1 VKNRARRSQKHAA
14 SAPRVA
20 LAPVDRARKPT
31 PRASGAVT
39 VGHESASPARS
50 GDVTTSPRG
59 APGGSSS
66 LTASRESARQTGG
79 LRERKKA
86 ALKLRIAQVA
96 LDLVRERGY
105 DAATVDEIV
114 ARVEVS
120 QPTFYK
126 YFTSKD
132 AILREYAVAGFG
144 ALLQDELARTGSIV
158 LRMRRYLKA
167 VARQMERDQ
176 KLWYAIA
183 VSNAYNPVREPHLLA
198 SSEAGTRV
206 LEAAI
211 EEGQRTGEFT
221 RAYSARRLASLLEG
235 VMMRVCIE
243 WGAGFP
249 DQRPL
254 SGNVD
259 EGFDLFLR
267 AAMPHPGD
275 ASRHPTPTKTRTVR

>member
-1 VKNRARRSQKHAA
+1 MDRSRTQEARPRGGVTTGQA
-14 SAPRVA
+14 SAA
-20 LAPVDRARKPT
+20 AK
-31 PRASGAVT
+31 
-39 VGHESASPARS
+39 
-50 GDVTTSPRG
+50 
-59 APGGSSS
+59 
-66 LTASRESARQTGG
+66 GG

-86 ALKLRIAQVA
+86 ALKLRIAQAA

-105 DAATVDEIV
+105 EGATIDEIV

-144 ALLQDELARTGSIV
+144 ALLQEELLRSGTIV
-158 LRMRRYLKA
+158 VRMRRYLKA

-176 KLWYAIA
+176 ELWYAIA
-183 VSNAYNPVREPHLLA
+183 VSNAYNPVREPHLLT

-211 EEGQRTGEFT
+211 EEGQRTGELT
-221 RAYSARRLASLLEG
+221 RAYSAGRLASLLEG
-235 VMMRVCIE
+235 IMMRVCIE

-249 DQRPL
+249 DKRPL
-254 SGNVD
+254 AGSVD

-275 ASRHPTPTKTRTVR
+275 ALRHPPRTKSRASR